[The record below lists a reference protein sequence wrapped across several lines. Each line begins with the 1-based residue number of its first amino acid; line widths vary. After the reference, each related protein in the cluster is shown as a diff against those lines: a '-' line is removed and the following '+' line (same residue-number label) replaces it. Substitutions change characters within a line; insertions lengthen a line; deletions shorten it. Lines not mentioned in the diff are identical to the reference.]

1 MKQHN
6 PLEHFEL
13 HPLIELKLLGIDISV
28 NKAVIMMWIVCILI
42 PCIVVL
48 AVRGRRM
55 IPTRLQSLTEIS
67 IEFLRNMVI
76 DNMGEK
82 GLKFFPFIATLF
94 FFILFC
100 NLIGIIPGS
109 YTVTSHRSEERRVGK
124 ECRSRWSPYH

>member
-13 HPLIELKLLGIDISV
+13 HPLIEIKLLGIDISV

-42 PCIVVL
+42 PCIFML
-48 AVRGRRM
+48 AARGRRM

-67 IEFLRNMVI
+67 IEFLRNMAV
-76 DNMGEK
+76 DNMGKK

-100 NLIGIIPGS
+100 NLLGIIPGS
-109 YTVTSHRSEERRVGK
+109 
-124 ECRSRWSPYH
+124 